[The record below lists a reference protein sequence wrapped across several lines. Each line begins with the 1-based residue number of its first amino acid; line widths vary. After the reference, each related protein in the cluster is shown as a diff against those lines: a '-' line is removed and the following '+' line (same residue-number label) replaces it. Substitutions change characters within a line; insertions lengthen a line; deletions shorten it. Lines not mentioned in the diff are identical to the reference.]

1 MRLPY
6 GSDIALPP
14 AKRERAVVARGWIDD
29 GPRHQGR
36 TVTVGDSAASG
47 VAEVA
52 GYVLIVGGYGNVG
65 QRIARLLAEE
75 LGGRLLVA
83 GRDIRRASRFAETL
97 SGGATARRIDIDDPE
112 SHASALEGVVAVMMC
127 LDTTELAF
135 AQACVKRGVRYIDI
149 SASYEVIERL
159 SFLHDL
165 AAAQRATIVCSVG
178 LAPGLTNLLAK
189 ACVKST
195 DTFISSIAVH
205 LLFGL
210 GDQHGRAAL
219 KWLVD
224 RLHRPFATGSNGTAR
239 QHRPFEERAQAVFP
253 SPFGER
259 TTYRFDFSDQHTL
272 PQTLGVPDV
281 STWTTYDR
289 AATARLLSHLAKRGV
304 LRWTRNRVIRRL
316 TVLLLSALRGGS
328 DQFAVAV
335 TATPAGEAQTLSA
348 TATGH
353 QEAQATAVVAAETL
367 RRVLNTPPAPGVFQ
381 LDELYDLG
389 DFEATLARNGI
400 QVSAP
405 TPLKRSQQA
414 QATTRT
420 SADAASC
427 NDGARR

>member
-1 MRLPY
+1 M
-6 GSDIALPP
+6 
-14 AKRERAVVARGWIDD
+14 
-29 GPRHQGR
+29 
-36 TVTVGDSAASG
+36 TVGDSAASD
-47 VAEVA
+47 AADAA

-75 LGGRLLVA
+75 LGERLLVA
-83 GRDIRRASRFAETL
+83 GRDIRRARRFAETL
-97 SGGATARRIDIDDPE
+97 SSGATARRIDIDDPE

-135 AQACVKRGVRYIDI
+135 AQACVTRGVRYIDI

-165 AAAQRATIVCSVG
+165 AAAQRATIICSVG

-189 ACVKST
+189 SCVKST
-195 DTFISSIAVH
+195 DSFVSNVAVH

-219 KWLVD
+219 EWLVD
-224 RLHRPFATGSNGTAR
+224 RLPRSFATGPNGAAR
-239 QHRPFEERAQAVFP
+239 QHRPFEERARAVFP
-253 SPFGER
+253 PPFGER

-289 AATARLLSHLAKRGV
+289 AATARLLSQLAKRGV

-367 RRVLNTPPAPGVFQ
+367 RRVLNTTPAAGAFQ
-381 LDELYDLG
+381 LDELYDLA
-389 DFEATLARNGI
+389 DFEAPLARNGI

-405 TPLKRSQQA
+405 TPIRRSHQA